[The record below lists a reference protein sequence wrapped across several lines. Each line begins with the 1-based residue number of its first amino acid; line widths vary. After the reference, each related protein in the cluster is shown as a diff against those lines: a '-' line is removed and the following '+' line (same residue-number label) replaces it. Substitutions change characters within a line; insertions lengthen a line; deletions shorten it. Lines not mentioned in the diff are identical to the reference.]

1 MPMGKGTYGSQ
12 VGRPPKN
19 KKNQSLLSQY
29 DAAEAEL
36 EKIMNN
42 VPKGGLSK
50 EKDDRARKLRSLLS
64 KLGTQLSD
72 MPDTEKRFP

>member
-1 MPMGKGTYGSQ
+1 MPMGKGTYGSK
-12 VGRPPKN
+12 VGRPPK
-19 KKNQSLLSQY
+19 KRQSLLSQY
-29 DAAEAEL
+29 NAAEAEL

-50 EKDDRARKLRSLLS
+50 EKDDRARQLRSLLS

>member
-1 MPMGKGTYGSQ
+1 MPYGKGTYGSK

-19 KKNQSLLSQY
+19 KKGQSLLSQY
-29 DAAEAEL
+29 NAAEAEL

-50 EKDDRARKLRSLLS
+50 EKDDRARQLRSLLS

>member
-19 KKNQSLLSQY
+19 KKGQSLLSQY
-29 DAAEAEL
+29 NAAEAEL

-50 EKDDRARKLRSLLS
+50 EKDDRARQLRSLLS

>member
-19 KKNQSLLSQY
+19 KNSKSLLSQY
-29 DAAEAEL
+29 NAAEEEL
-36 EKIMNN
+36 ENIMNN
-42 VPKGGLSK
+42 IPEGGLSK

>member
-1 MPMGKGTYGSQ
+1 MPKGKGTYGSK
-12 VGRPPKN
+12 VGRPA
-19 KKNQSLLSQY
+19 KKRQSLLSQY
-29 DAAEAEL
+29 NAAEEEL
-36 EKIMNN
+36 ENIMNN
-42 VPKGGLSK
+42 VPEGGLSK

>member
-12 VGRPPKN
+12 VGRPPK
-19 KKNQSLLSQY
+19 KGQSLLKQY
-29 DAAEAEL
+29 EAAEKEL
-36 EKIMNN
+36 EDIMDNI
-42 VPKGGLSK
+42 PKGGLSK
-50 EKDDRARKLRSLLS
+50 KKDDRARQLRSLLS

>member
-1 MPMGKGTYGSQ
+1 MPMGKGTYGSK
-12 VGRPPKN
+12 VGRPPKS
-19 KKNQSLLSQY
+19 KKGQSLLSQY
-29 DAAEAEL
+29 NAAEAEL

-50 EKDDRARKLRSLLS
+50 EKDDRARQLRSLLS